1 MGNFFN
7 ERNSGRRGG
16 GRSERPTMHRAVC
29 DKCGKDCEVPFK
41 PSGDKPIYCSRCF
54 ENVEPKRESRDS
66 RGGGRSRDYG
76 RDNSRDYGRDNS
88 RDYKKTETTSVDI
101 SPLKDQLSSINT
113 KLDVLIDILKT
124 KEEVKPKK
132 VVKKVVSKKT
142 KK

>member
-7 ERNSGRRGG
+7 DRNSGRRGG

-29 DKCGKDCEVPFK
+29 DECGKDCEVPFK

-54 ENVEPKRESRDS
+54 ENVDPKRES
-66 RGGGRSRDYG
+66 RGGGRSRDYRG
-76 RDNSRDYGRDNS
+76 SSS

-101 SPLKDQLSSINT
+101 SPLKEELSGINK
-113 KLDVLIDILKT
+113 KLDVLIDILKA
-124 KEEVKPKK
+124 KQEEVKPKR
-132 VVKKVVSKKT
+132 VVKKVASKKT